1 MKIGHDLFKSL
12 TNQQKV
18 SLSVQMF
25 FSVFV
30 RWLNTNIKYQYEDLK
45 SVFDVKVIFYRIEEI

>member
-25 FSVFV
+25 FSVFL
-30 RWLNTNIKYQYEDLK
+30 RWLKYQYEDLK